1 MALGLR
7 FPVSRRCFTY
17 RLIVAGETAK
27 VLTMSARGMP
37 VSTVRN
43 TRSLRSCEYGF
54 MICCFPA
61 LFSLHTPT
69 FILPLSSIFMQT
81 AVGADEAVLVDFGSA
96 KEYVANAG
104 TTSISRISGQ
114 PR

>member
-27 VLTMSARGMP
+27 VLTMSARVMP
-37 VSTVRN
+37 VSTARN

-61 LFSLHTPT
+61 LFSLHTPS
-69 FILPLSSIFMQT
+69 FILPLSSILMQA
-81 AVGADEAVLVDFGSA
+81 AVGYPFLKEASWAFTARLFLVVKWDSA
-96 KEYVANAG
+96 TEIAG
-104 TTSISRISGQ
+104 K
-114 PR
+114 